1 MSSVLETNE
10 YKFSIQ
16 CHMKRRDFFKSAAIV
31 GFASVLKTNA
41 FGSIVSSKNMVVQSE
56 PDLVAVMGGEP
67 EAMLIRAL
75 KELGGI
81 KNFVKKGQKV
91 VIKPNIG
98 WDRKPELAANTNPDL
113 VGALVKLCKGAGAS
127 EVIVFDN
134 TCHDWIK
141 SYTNSGI
148 EAAVT
153 AAGGKMV
160 PGNDESYYREVNIPD
175 GIKMKSNKVH
185 KAILD
190 CDVWFNVPIL
200 KHHGGAKNSI
210 SMKNLMGIV
219 WDRKF
224 FHKNDLHQCIADI
237 ATFHKKPALNIVDA
251 YRIMKSNGP
260 QGKSEADVV
269 LLRSLLISTDFVA
282 VDTAALKMFSQ
293 VQPTDIK
300 DVRYIE
306 LAERNHVGTQKLEK
320 LNVKRIRM

>member
-1 MSSVLETNE
+1 
-10 YKFSIQ
+10 
-16 CHMKRRDFFKSAAIV
+16 MKRRDFFKSAAVVGLASIV
-31 GFASVLKTNA
+31 KTSA
-41 FGSIVSSKNMVVQSE
+41 FGSAVSMSNNNPTVSVE

-67 EAMLIRAL
+67 AAMLTRAL

-81 KNFVKKGQKV
+81 GHFVKKGQKV

-98 WDRKPELAANTNPDL
+98 WDRTPQLAANTNPDL
-113 VGALVKLCKGAGAS
+113 IGALVKLCKSAGAS
-127 EVIVFDN
+127 EILVFDH
-134 TCHDWIK
+134 TCHDWK
-141 SYTNSGI
+141 KCYSNSGI
-148 EAAVT
+148 EAAVN

-160 PGNDESYYREVNIPD
+160 PGNDESFYREVEVVHGVN
-175 GIKMKSNKVH
+175 MKSNKIH
-185 KAILD
+185 QAIID

-269 LLRSLLISTDFVA
+269 LLKSLLVSPDFVA

-293 VQPTDIK
+293 VQPTDIN
-300 DVRYIE
+300 DVRFIG
-306 LAERNHVGTQKLEK
+306 LAEKSKVGTQNLEK
-320 LNVKRIRM
+320 LNVKRIKL